1 MLMHGGSVFRLFWL
15 YSANLCLDAFDCGSA
30 GCRLFMPDAGEIRGL
45 TIEQVRSRL
54 AAGQVQ
60 EGRCH
65 ERVST
70 IPVGLS
76 AERGQACG
84 SGRPQGR
91 CGGAVHEDDRHQS
104 CQSGVAKAFPDI
116 VGRTGWNCGGLGDC
130 DEEAAIAQAARAA
143 GGRCRQRV
151 RGVDEDRQGAA

>member
-1 MLMHGGSVFRLFWL
+1 MAVLCSV
-15 YSANLCLDAFDCGSA
+15 YSGYMARTFVLTLLIVVAQDGYSCQTPAK
-30 GCRLFMPDAGEIRGL
+30 IRGL

-84 SGRPQGR
+84 SGRPQAR
-91 CGGAVHEDDRHQS
+91 CGGAVHEGDRHQS